1 MADTMTAIQ
10 QRELEDESFMSAAD
24 LRSYMQQVQMAQA
37 VDAVGGMSQADKA
50 REELVKQLMEPI
62 NLTPARV
69 LEIIRSLK
77 TKLKAAADSGK
88 TELMVMRFPNVLCSD
103 KGRALNN
110 GEADWPNTLMGRP
123 RQAYE
128 LWRDKLQPM
137 QFKLSA
143 MIIEWPRGMPGD
155 IGLFLS
161 WGKKET

>member
-69 LEIIRSLK
+69 QEIIRSLK
-77 TKLKAAADSGK
+77 TKLKSAADSGK